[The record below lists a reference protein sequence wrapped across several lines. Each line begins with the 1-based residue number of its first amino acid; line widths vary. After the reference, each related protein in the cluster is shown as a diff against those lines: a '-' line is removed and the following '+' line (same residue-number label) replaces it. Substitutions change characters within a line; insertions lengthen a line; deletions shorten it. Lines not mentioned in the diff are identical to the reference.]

1 MLEKVLQTYILQFK
15 IDFTL
20 KKVVNRI
27 NENNIS
33 PVFYTF
39 RWDFQLL
46 LSKLKALNVKL
57 NKSVSSMQSYLF
69 KNGFCL
75 RIKIL

>member
-39 RWDFQLL
+39 R
-46 LSKLKALNVKL
+46 
-57 NKSVSSMQSYLF
+57 
-69 KNGFCL
+69 
-75 RIKIL
+75 